1 MTPVKPTGH
10 TFARRHFLRGLGASL
25 ALPWFESLAPIA
37 RGATQPV
44 NPVRLAVLF
53 MPNGVHPHKW
63 TPAEEG
69 RGVQLSETLKPL
81 DPFRGEISVL
91 TNLWNPAS
99 DTGDGHYVKTSG
111 LLTSTTINKTTGV
124 NLNCNGVSM
133 DQVAAMRLG
142 SATPIPSLEL
152 GIEPVP
158 TGIDG
163 NVGYTRVYAAHISW
177 KGPTK
182 PLAKEI
188 HPRLVYERLLRASQP
203 RSAAHRGDRKLL
215 DLVMEDARQLQG
227 QLGSQDRRRLEEYL
241 DSVRAVEQGIERLEN
256 ADGQTWQPRASIDS
270 LPAPSE
276 VIPEK
281 HAEHVR
287 LMLDL
292 MVLAFQSDM
301 TRISTFMFGN
311 SVSNINFSFLDG
323 VSEGFHSLSHH
334 ENDEAK
340 MAQYQRI
347 GQWHIEQMA
356 YFLGKLKAI
365 PEGESNLLDQSMV
378 LFGSDLRDGN
388 RHEPHNLPIVLAGRA
403 GGKLQTGQHLAFEKD
418 TRLSNLYVAMLNAMG
433 TPVDSFADST
443 GPLPGILA

>member
-1 MTPVKPTGH
+1 MLHQTRI
-10 TFARRHFLRGLGASL
+10 ARRPFLQGIGATL
-25 ALPWFESLAPIA
+25 ALPWLEGVRVAQA
-37 RGATQPV
+37 ATNET

-53 MPNGVHPHKW
+53 MPNGVHPKRW
-63 TPAEEG
+63 TPEG
-69 RGVQLSETLKPL
+69 QGKEFVFSDTLRPL
-81 DPFRGEISVL
+81 EPFRDHVTVL
-91 TNLWNPAS
+91 TNLWNKAS
-99 DTGDGHYVKTSG
+99 ATGDGHYVKTAG
-111 LLTSTTINKTTGV
+111 LLTGTTINKTTGL
-124 NLNCNGVSM
+124 NLNCNGISM
-133 DQVAAMRLG
+133 DQVAASKMGHL
-142 SATPIPSLEL
+142 TPIPSMEL

-158 TGIDG
+158 TGVDG

-203 RSAAHRGDRKLL
+203 NQADRLADRKLL
-215 DLVMEDARQLQG
+215 DLVLEDAHDLQR
-227 QLGSQDRRRLEEYL
+227 QLGSNDRRRMDEYL
-241 DSVRAVEQGIERLEN
+241 ESVRSVEKGIERLEKT
-256 ADGQTWQPRASIDS
+256 DGAPWQPRASIDS
-270 LPAPSE
+270 VPAPGE

-281 HAEHVR
+281 HADHVR

-334 ENDEAK
+334 ENQEAK
-340 MAQYQRI
+340 LDQYQKI

-356 YFLGKLKAI
+356 YFVKRLSEI
-365 PEGESNLLDQSMV
+365 QEGESTLLNQSMV

-388 RHEPHNLPIVLAGRA
+388 RHDPHNLPLVLAGH
-403 GGKLQTGQHLAFEKD
+403 GGGRLKTGQHLEFEAN
-418 TRLSNLYVAMLNAMG
+418 TPLSNLYVSMLQAMG
-433 TPVDSFADST
+433 VPTEQFADST
-443 GPLPGILA
+443 GPLPGVLS